1 MKKASS
7 SPRPTSPKSAA
18 SPAARPSKPR
28 APRKKPVVGTVSAP
42 FVDPTDTDIARRA
55 YQIFLARNGEPGD
68 ALADWLQAEEEL
80 KAERRLKSDS

>member
-1 MKKASS
+1 
-7 SPRPTSPKSAA
+7 
-18 SPAARPSKPR
+18 
-28 APRKKPVVGTVSAP
+28 VVGTVSAP